1 MTGLQLALIFGGLIG
16 LGAAGLLWRLT
27 PAHPDLA
34 SALDRL
40 APERSLTRPAA
51 APSPAS
57 LSAEDRVGL
66 WVMRTLPVTGWT
78 RLPRRELALLRIPV
92 HRFYGQKALYFALG
106 VAFPSVALA
115 LLTLFGLTVPLAVPV
130 LASLAFGAGL
140 SFLPDY
146 NVRSDATAAR
156 VEFARALSAYVDM
169 VALERAAGSGPRQA
183 LEAAATTGD
192 SWVFRR
198 LAEELARSR
207 FSGVPPWDA
216 LTALAD
222 DLGLPELAEVSD
234 IMRLSGEEGAA
245 VYPTLRARSASMRA
259 ALTAAE
265 LAKAN
270 AAGERMSMPVAVLAL
285 IFLALLAVPALLRVL
300 LPGG

>member
-1 MTGLQLALIFGGLIG
+1 MTGLQAALTAGALLG
-16 LGAAGLLWRLT
+16 LGAAGLLWRLA

-34 SALDRL
+34 TALERL
-40 APERSLTRPAA
+40 SPHRPSGRSDAPP
-51 APSPAS
+51 APS
-57 LSAEDRVGL
+57 SATDRVGL
-66 WVMRTLPVTGWT
+66 WVMRTLPVGGWP
-78 RLPRRELALLRIPV
+78 RLPRRELALLRVPV
-92 HRFYGQKALYFALG
+92 HRFYGHKAAYFLVGAL
-106 VAFPSVALA
+106 FPSAAVAV
-115 LLTLFGLTVPLAVPV
+115 LTVFGLAVPLAVPV
-130 LASLAFGAGL
+130 AASLAFGAAL

-146 NVRSDATAAR
+146 NARTDAAAAR

-183 LEAAATTGD
+183 LEAAATAGD

-222 DLGLPELAEVSD
+222 DLGLPELAEVCD

-270 AAGERMSMPVAVLAL
+270 AAGERMSMPVAVLSL
-285 IFLALLAVPALLRVL
+285 IFLILLAVPALLRVL
-300 LPGG
+300 VPGG